1 MSCTVVENAIDTAND
16 LNHNLDLNKKWAHQ
30 WRMSFNPNPQKQAV
44 EVLFSRKNIA
54 TDHPEIRFNN
64 TPVMKANE
72 HKRSGIIINSKLLT
86 HVNTAMSK
94 ARRDIGVLKL
104 LSRYLP
110 RSSLSEMYKLHIRP
124 HLDYD
129 DVLYHIPTKICEFR
143 SSNTLPSI
151 MEKIESFQYSAAL
164 AVTGAW
170 RGTSRERLYEELG
183 WESFDSRR
191 WARQLTLFYKIV
203 NKLIPAHMSN
213 PIPLLQQ
220 AQYSFR
226 RRDVI
231 GQIRAR
237 TERFKSSFYPHCLKE
252 WSTLSPQI
260 RNTSSVDAFNK
271 YMVSFVR
278 PNAKSVFGIYDPTG
292 LPYLTQLRTGLSK

>member
-1 MSCTVVENAIDTAND
+1 
-16 LNHNLDLNKKWAHQ
+16 
-30 WRMSFNPNPQKQAV
+30 
-44 EVLFSRKNIA
+44 
-54 TDHPEIRFNN
+54 
-64 TPVMKANE
+64 
-72 HKRSGIIINSKLLT
+72 
-86 HVNTAMSK
+86 
-94 ARRDIGVLKL
+94 
-104 LSRYLP
+104 
-110 RSSLSEMYKLHIRP
+110 
-124 HLDYD
+124 
-129 DVLYHIPTKICEFR
+129 
-143 SSNTLPSI
+143 

-203 NKLIPAHMSN
+203 NKLIPAYMSN

-260 RNTSSVDAFNK
+260 RNTSSVDAFEK